1 MILSKTSILLLALIT
16 AGVVA
21 ETETFSAK
29 PRVDVGKGRIEAP
42 LKKLVATTRT
52 KTPQPAKT
60 VAAGRVAE
68 TETFRVK
75 PRVDVRKST
84 IETPL
89 KKLVAT
95 TRPKAPRP
103 AKAVAVTPRA
113 TSPTSPATS
122 PAKFENPTVSA
133 GKVRWHADFKKAR
146 AAAKISGKPVLLF
159 QMIGRLDQ
167 RFT

>member
-52 KTPQPAKT
+52 NTPRPAIA
-60 VAAGRVAE
+60 VAAGGVAK
-68 TETFRVK
+68 TGTFRVK
-75 PRVDVRKST
+75 PRVDVRKSI
-84 IETPL
+84 IENPL
-89 KKLVAT
+89 KKLVAS
-95 TRPKAPRP
+95 TRTKTPQP
-103 AKAVAVTPRA
+103 AKSVATTPKE
-113 TSPTSPATS
+113 TPPTA
-122 PAKFENPTVSA
+122 PAKFENPKVSA